1 MKEEQIKIGDI
12 ILGKLSANISGSCY
26 LVSPEIPKDIYINKK
41 NTNHAFHLDSVKI
54 EVIPGDGR
62 SLEGRVIE
70 IVERFRTEFVGMLQI
85 SPNHVF
91 FIPDSNKLSIDF
103 FIPKSKIMGAI
114 DGQKVIVKLGEWKDN
129 SKNPN
134 GEVIRILGNAGE
146 HETEIH
152 SIMSEFNLPDKFPYE
167 VLEEAEAI
175 SGEIT
180 QEEIN
185 RRLDYRDILTFT
197 IDSETAR
204 DLDDALSIRWIDGK
218 LEVGVHIADVSH
230 YVKIGSE
237 IYKEAYSR
245 GTSIYLVDRC
255 IPMLPEKLSNDL
267 CSLNSNTDKLVY
279 SFIFNLDNNGKVI
292 NESFNKGII
301 NSNYRLTYTEVQK
314 VIEGG
319 ETYSNELKNGILDLN
334 KFANKLNK
342 IRSKNNPLSFKS
354 SEVKFKLDSNNK
366 PIEVVYSEQTSANKL
381 IEEFM
386 VLTNMRVCEFISNK
400 ETQSIHRTHSAPDI
414 TKISDLKV
422 FVESMGY
429 ILDLSNEDRIKD
441 SLNEL
446 LKQVKDTP
454 EENIVNNLITR
465 CMSKAI
471 YQTSNIGHYGLGLQH
486 YVHVTS
492 PIRRFCDLKIAIQL
506 TEILPNNGYISVK

>member
-1 MKEEQIKIGDI
+1 MKEENKIKIGDI
-12 ILGKLSANISGSCY
+12 LEGRLSSNASGSAY
-26 LVSPEIPKDIYINKK
+26 LVSTDLPKDIYLNKN
-41 NTNHAFHLDSVKI
+41 NTNHALHLDNVRI

-62 SLEGRVIE
+62 SLEGKVIE
-70 IVERFRTEFVGMLQI
+70 IVERFRTEFVGQIQI
-85 SPNHVF
+85 SPKFAF
-91 FIPDSNKLSIDF
+91 FVPDSNKLAIDF
-103 FIPKSKIMGAI
+103 FIPLNKLMGAT
-114 DGQKVIVKLGEWKDN
+114 DGQKVIVKMTEWKDGA
-129 SKNPN
+129 KNPN
-134 GEVIRILGNAGE
+134 GEVIRVLGNAGE

-230 YVKIGSE
+230 YVKTGSE

-314 VIEGG
+314 VIEGD
-319 ETYSNELKNGILDLN
+319 ETYSNELKNGIIDLN

-342 IRSKNNPLSFKS
+342 IRSKNNPLSFKG

-366 PIEVVYSEQTSANKL
+366 PLEIIYSEQTAANKL

-386 VLTNMRVCEFISNK
+386 VLTNMRVCEFISKK
-400 ETQSIHRTHSAPDI
+400 EITSIHRTHSTPDI
-414 TKISDLKV
+414 TKINDLKL

-429 ILDLSNEDRIKD
+429 ILDLSNEDRIKE
-441 SLNEL
+441 SLNDL

-471 YQTSNIGHYGLGLQH
+471 YQTNNIGHYGLGLQH

-492 PIRRFCDLKIAIQL
+492 PIRRFCDLKIHEQL
-506 TEILPNNGYISVK
+506 NNILPNNGYIR